1 MADSSSPAEPPQT
14 SDDDVLE
21 LNKDL
26 ERMIENIES
35 ISVQLTWMA
44 YDMVALRTSP
54 ELGASMRRLEEAY
67 HRCRVVVSGDRD
79 QKPESDTCPEPA
91 ATTLNQM

>member
-1 MADSSSPAEPPQT
+1 MADSSSIPEPPQDS

-26 ERMIENIES
+26 ERIIEAIEN
-35 ISVQLTWMA
+35 ISVQLTWGG

-54 ELGASMRRLEEAY
+54 ELGTSMRNMNEAF
-67 HRCRVVVSGDRD
+67 HRCRAIICGDHE
-79 QKPESDTCPEPA
+79 KEPA
-91 ATTLNQM
+91 RG